1 MGFSVRHTHTT
12 RVATNHTVIMLTN
25 SSFRFPS
32 PSVTSVIKQ
41 FFLIFCISKDLGNNA
56 KEWFGKRCSS
66 KGHTTGQRN
75 VIKNRAELT
84 TSWHARP
91 ALLARFHGIL
101 DCELPVSPIEVLPGL
116 LGRAL
121 EGLGIEE
128 CFFLSTI
135 FFRGHVCELEIFSIF
150 KMLQDSLFFCRGSR
164 NNMIS
169 VLMIAI
175 IMIIIMIRKKESASY

>member
-1 MGFSVRHTHTT
+1 
-12 RVATNHTVIMLTN
+12 MLTN

-41 FFLIFCISKDLGNNA
+41 FFLIFSISKDLGNNA
-56 KEWFGKRCSS
+56 KEWFGKRRKRCSS

-84 TSWHARP
+84 TSWQARP
-91 ALLARFHGIL
+91 ALLARFHETL

-128 CFFLSTI
+128 WFFLSTI
-135 FFRGHVCELEIFSIF
+135 FFWGHACELEIFSIF

-169 VLMIAI
+169 VLTIAI